1 MIGYSFRALTGR
13 SALRRRLTKHFRGT
27 PLQQIVTAARTF
39 PTASRV
45 DIQSA
50 LNDFFARKSAYQL
63 FGIHSI
69 LGRSEERRVGKECR
83 RRRELHDDS
92 KKCSSCY

>member
-1 MIGYSFRALTGR
+1 MIGHTFRALTGR

-50 LNDFFARKSAYQL
+50 LNDFCQKVAVSTTRNPFHY
-63 FGIHSI
+63 GT
-69 LGRSEERRVGKECR
+69 
-83 RRRELHDDS
+83 
-92 KKCSSCY
+92 